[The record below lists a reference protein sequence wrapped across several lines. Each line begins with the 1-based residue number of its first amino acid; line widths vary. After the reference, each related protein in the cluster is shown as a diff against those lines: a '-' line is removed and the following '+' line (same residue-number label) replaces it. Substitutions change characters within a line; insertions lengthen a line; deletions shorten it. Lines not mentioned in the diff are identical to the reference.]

1 MDFNDNDR
9 VDEACFSGFVNIVHE
24 LTGITIRPEKRSMLL
39 GRIRRRVN
47 DLDLPDYKAYLE
59 YLRTNKSEHE
69 VFINRITT
77 NETYFFRTPRVW
89 NYLET
94 TFLPEWQK
102 VHAGATL
109 NVWSAASSTG
119 EEAHT
124 LAILMQNFKE
134 LNKNFD
140 FTITGTDIDTEVVR
154 KASEGI
160 YKGRSIQRF
169 RESKPDWFNRYM
181 KGNDDAGYSVLPH
194 IKSRITFGQFNLFS
208 TPSASQ
214 KFDLVLLR
222 NVLIYFTKSD
232 QEKAMATVHGRL
244 KQDGVAI
251 IGESESLNSLNT
263 QFASIAPTI
272 YKPIASSIHR
282 AA

>member
-1 MDFNDNDR
+1 MDFNDYDS
-9 VDEACFSGFVNIVHE
+9 VDDACFSGLTELVHE
-24 LTGITIRPEKRSMLL
+24 LSGITIKPEKKSMLL
-39 GRIRRRVN
+39 GRLRRRVS
-47 DLDLPDYKAYLE
+47 DLDLPDYTAYLE
-59 YLRTNKSEHE
+59 YVRTHKCEHE
-69 VFINRITT
+69 LFINKITT
-77 NETYFFRTPRVW
+77 NETYFFRTPRGW
-89 NYLET
+89 DYLET
-94 TFLPEWQK
+94 EFLPEWQRMQ
-102 VHAGATL
+102 AGEPL
-109 NVWSAASSTG
+109 NIWSAASSTG

-124 LAILMQNFKE
+124 LAILMQHFKE
-134 LNKNFD
+134 HNKGFEYR
-140 FTITGTDIDTEVVR
+140 ITGTDIDTEVVR

-169 RESKPDWFNRYM
+169 REFKPDWFNRYM
-181 KGNDDAGYSVLPH
+181 NGNDDAGYRVLPH
-194 IKSRITFGQFNLFS
+194 IKSRITFGQFNLFCAPS
-208 TPSASQ
+208 TNQ

-244 KQDGVAI
+244 KQNGVAI

-272 YKPIASSIHR
+272 YKPIPSSTVR